1 MLVLQDVYMV
11 DRAFHLKQ
19 AEISSISVESLKVLL
34 DLGRQANI
42 NGNTIRVFMVVS
54 TNFSLM
60 KLTN

>member
-11 DRAFHLKQ
+11 DRASHLKQ

-54 TNFSLM
+54 TNFSLV